1 MLDTI
6 LTAIGDAAALAAALF
21 AYLALRK
28 ASETIRE
35 ANNDRREAEQTRMR
49 DRIEHVGEILEAM
62 ASAAQST
69 PYRFTVHR
77 NRLGL
82 ALTGLRERLPK
93 CMALFNEVTT
103 PGQFKS
109 YDINPAR
116 REVDSELNSL
126 SSPMRPTS

>member
-28 ASETIRE
+28 ASETIKE
-35 ANNDRREAEQTRMR
+35 ANNDRREAEQKRMR
-49 DRIEHVGEILEAM
+49 DRIEHVGEILEAI
-62 ASAAQST
+62 ASAAQSS
-69 PYRFTVHR
+69 PYRLTVYF

-93 CMALFNEVTT
+93 CTAPFNHGRGV
-103 PGQFKS
+103 PASYLDPAVVIDGQ
-109 YDINPAR
+109 
-116 REVDSELNSL
+116 L
-126 SSPMRPTS
+126 